1 MSIRIL
7 LLEDVAA
14 DSALI
19 ERHLKKAG
27 LEYESRRVETRADF
41 EQALAEFAP
50 DLVLSDHGL
59 PGFDGSAA
67 LQFVKE
73 RVPGL
78 PVILVTGSLNE
89 EAAVE
94 FIKAGAADYILK
106 DRLTRLPQAIRRA
119 LRERDLQ
126 RERERAAQILQET
139 AARLQGLMDNV
150 ADGVFTIDEQGRIET
165 LNPAAVK
172 IFGYDAEQVIG
183 QSFRGLMA
191 EPFASEYDE
200 RLRAYLETGVPTILG
215 RTREIVGRRCDRTH
229 FPVDLAVSETQIGAR
244 RVFIATA
251 RDLTERKRLEDQFR
265 QAQKMEAVGRLA
277 AGVAHDFNNLLTAII
292 GSADLT
298 LEALPDDSSD
308 RENLQEIKG
317 AAQRAA
323 GLTRQL
329 LTFSRQQVVSPTVL
343 QLNDVLGELEKLL
356 RRLLGEDVLIHSAL
370 SPDCGAVLADAGQ
383 IEQVV
388 VNLAVNARDAMPEG
402 GSLTIET
409 QNIDLEAE
417 YPTDQ
422 ANIPPGRYV
431 MLCVSDTGT
440 GMDAQT
446 KARVFEPFFTT
457 KPVGKGTGLGL
468 ATVYGVVKQSGGYI
482 WVYSEVGHGT
492 SFKIF
497 LPRVDAASQ
506 PVLVAS
512 APSITNGT
520 GTILV
525 AEDEAGVRQIMRR
538 VLETR
543 GYTVLTA
550 RDGGEAMAMA
560 EGHRGPIDLLMSDVV
575 MPDMN
580 GRELARRLTAIR
592 PTLQVLFLSG
602 YTDDA
607 IFQHGVLQ
615 PGVFFLQKPFSPGDL
630 ARKVQDV
637 LAARSSAA

>member
-1 MSIRIL
+1 MSIKIL

-19 ERHLKKAG
+19 ERHLMKAG
-27 LEYESRRVETRADF
+27 LEYESRRVDNRADF
-41 EQALAEFAP
+41 ELALAEFVP

-67 LQFVKE
+67 LEFVKE

-106 DRLTRLPQAIRRA
+106 DRLTRLPQAVRRA

-172 IFGYDAEQVIG
+172 MFGYDTEQIIG
-183 QSFRGLMA
+183 QDFRGLMA
-191 EPFASEYDE
+191 EPFASEYEE
-200 RLRAYLETGVPTILG
+200 RLRAYLETGVSTILG
-215 RTREIVGRRCDRTH
+215 RTREIVGRRCDRTQ
-229 FPVDLAVSETQIGAR
+229 FPVDLAVSETQIGSR

-343 QLNDVLGELEKLL
+343 QLNEVLGELEKLL

-383 IEQVV
+383 IEQHPAGT
-388 VNLAVNARDAMPEG
+388 LRDALRLRYRHG
-402 GSLTIET
+402 HGC
-409 QNIDLEAE
+409 A
-417 YPTDQ
+417 DQ
-422 ANIPPGRYV
+422 
-431 MLCVSDTGT
+431 S
-440 GMDAQT
+440 
-446 KARVFEPFFTT
+446 ARVRAVLHDEARRQGNGARP
-457 KPVGKGTGLGL
+457 
-468 ATVYGVVKQSGGYI
+468 
-482 WVYSEVGHGT
+482 GHG
-492 SFKIF
+492 
-497 LPRVDAASQ
+497 
-506 PVLVAS
+506 
-512 APSITNGT
+512 
-520 GTILV
+520 
-525 AEDEAGVRQIMRR
+525 VRRGETKRR
-538 VLETR
+538 VHL
-543 GYTVLTA
+543 GVQ
-550 RDGGEAMAMA
+550 RDRPRNELQ
-560 EGHRGPIDLLMSDVV
+560 DL
-575 MPDMN
+575 
-580 GRELARRLTAIR
+580 
-592 PTLQVLFLSG
+592 
-602 YTDDA
+602 
-607 IFQHGVLQ
+607 
-615 PGVFFLQKPFSPGDL
+615 
-630 ARKVQDV
+630 
-637 LAARSSAA
+637 LAARRCGGPAHPRRLRAVDHQRDGHDPRRRR